1 MNGFLCVHGILILL
15 CSEAILAMSLPAT
28 NSFEEM
34 KKGHSSLPVSVE
46 SKTRLTSKEHSHKTC
61 ASLQE
66 YLHNQKS
73 ASIRRRYPRKLSNPY
88 SVTSP
93 LLKAN
98 PQSDSERLPAVTIS
112 GHSVHLEC
120 VPNAKDRQ
128 EPPCILQSSGAVVKA
143 DLAYSRLP
151 QYHNELK
158 LRYLQDLLFESGE
171 FAYLPC
177 RTLGAGEEDTTIWEK
192 GDNPLF
198 ASKTKFSK
206 SDRIHLVT
214 NENTMSQADGRMPD
228 KVFRIEGNRTHYL
241 SEKRQNLKKD
251 DQISQWDLV
260 INFLQPSDSD
270 VYTCRLVGRTQQL
283 IRYRVNVKELK
294 PLTIYSTKPLVQMN
308 VPQSVNMGYQFNL
321 TCSVQL
327 SQTNSAYIT
336 VDWFRPDHSYEGLH
350 HSVSTSSNV
359 TVSLGSF
366 PSLSKVQSTLVQN
379 KAADAISWFAQ
390 SFTQVVNQPNFGNIL
405 YKQLRIEKDFTYRSE
420 AIFTVQKATLFEEG
434 FYECRAYEPVNFGHE
449 RVLDRAIT
457 AVVVNR
463 PYPQKPSED
472 GKWFRQFGYLLA
484 GHWNL
489 LSESDQRQ
497 HDQQAQN
504 DGGIKVMTWM
514 YPGPR
519 LKSSQRPSSLESNE
533 ATSSFVREKVSSGA
547 KRTNSVDHPLE
558 SVLFF
563 AISKATLY
571 FFIR

>member
-1 MNGFLCVHGILILL
+1 MGDCIYQFWKIPRLFLFHAKIWMHQTDGRKNSKALFKTFCMQQLIITAGSFKR
-15 CSEAILAMSLPAT
+15 SEEGVRRCKSSAGAGKSRSMTKAT

-283 IRYRVNVKELK
+283 IRYRVNVKESK
-294 PLTIYSTKPLVQMN
+294 PLTIYSTKPLGKRIDRQN
-308 VPQSVNMGYQFNL
+308 FCEEYS
-321 TCSVQL
+321 
-327 SQTNSAYIT
+327 
-336 VDWFRPDHSYEGLH
+336 SY
-350 HSVSTSSNV
+350 N
-359 TVSLGSF
+359 
-366 PSLSKVQSTLVQN
+366 
-379 KAADAISWFAQ
+379 
-390 SFTQVVNQPNFGNIL
+390 
-405 YKQLRIEKDFTYRSE
+405 
-420 AIFTVQKATLFEEG
+420 
-434 FYECRAYEPVNFGHE
+434 
-449 RVLDRAIT
+449 
-457 AVVVNR
+457 
-463 PYPQKPSED
+463 
-472 GKWFRQFGYLLA
+472 
-484 GHWNL
+484 
-489 LSESDQRQ
+489 
-497 HDQQAQN
+497 
-504 DGGIKVMTWM
+504 
-514 YPGPR
+514 
-519 LKSSQRPSSLESNE
+519 
-533 ATSSFVREKVSSGA
+533 
-547 KRTNSVDHPLE
+547 
-558 SVLFF
+558 
-563 AISKATLY
+563 
-571 FFIR
+571 